1 MTNKYERIKMRGTA
15 VYPRLNK
22 ADIKYFSR
30 GEFKTSLRM
39 SEEEAKPLMSRLSE
53 IFQDHTG
60 EKINKNKTNLWTFD
74 VDDQGEPAGTV
85 TFHTKIRNLL
95 LKKSKKGKDGKK
107 VEDFEIW
114 ERKPKQYD
122 SQGNLIDVQ
131 VGAGS
136 ELIVAC
142 DIYAWDTGSNKGI
155 TLQPIAVQVIKLVE
169 YVEKHGFD
177 AVEGGFIGKPDT
189 DNSDTVVE
197 AVAADDFDF

>member
-22 ADIKYFSR
+22 ADTKFFSR

-39 SEEEAKPLMSRLSE
+39 SKKEAEPLMAGLSE

-60 EKINKNKTNLWTFD
+60 EKLNENKTNLWTID

-95 LKKSKKGKDGKK
+95 LTKGKKG
-107 VEDFEIW
+107 EIW

-197 AVAADDFDF
+197 AVTADDFDF